1 MSSVAEGSEEGAP
14 QLSDLEPP
22 IAHSVS
28 LAGPPVTPQQR
39 IYFYSSDE
47 WEIFI
52 REWAT
57 GLAGDYVQIK
67 RLGGPSDK
75 GVDVAAFKTKH
86 GFEGAWDCFQGKHY
100 ATSLT
105 LSDAIPEMVKL
116 FAGVVAG
123 HYVTPERYCFLAP
136 RGCGATLNRLLSSP
150 SKLREEFLK
159 RAEGSSTHM
168 AHLPAETVQAIRD
181 LATATDFSIFES
193 VEILDALETHRRT
206 PYFTARF
213 GGPLPIRPAIEMPP
227 EELGDHE
234 TWYVRKLI
242 DVYLEQH
249 PADPLDESALST
261 HPRFGE
267 HFQRQRISFYSA
279 EALRLYARDSV
290 PEGTFEA
297 LQDDVHGGVIDV
309 AEANHACGLDR
320 LREVLTQSTQLD
332 LSAHALVSVSRVE
345 DRKGICHQLA
355 NEDRLTWT
363 DVTA

>member
-1 MSSVAEGSEEGAP
+1 MADASEGRAP
-14 QLSDLEPP
+14 ELSDLEPP
-22 IAHSVS
+22 VAPSVP

-47 WEIFI
+47 WEMFI

-57 GLAGDYVQIK
+57 GLTDDYVQIK
-67 RLGGPSDK
+67 RLGGPNDK
-75 GVDVAAFKTKH
+75 GVDVAAFKTNH
-86 GFEGAWDCFQGKHY
+86 GFEGAWDCLQGKHY
-100 ATSLT
+100 AASLT
-105 LSDAIPEMVKL
+105 LSDAIPEMVKV

-123 HYVTPERYCFLAP
+123 HYVTPDRYCFLAP
-136 RGCGATLNRLLSSP
+136 RGCGATLNRLLSTP

-159 RAEGSSTHM
+159 RADASSTHM
-168 AHLPAETVQAIRD
+168 AGLAGETVKAIRE
-181 LATATDFSIFES
+181 LAAATDFSIFES
-193 VEILDALETHRRT
+193 VEILDALETHRKT
-206 PYFTARF
+206 PYYTARF
-213 GGPLPIRPAIEMPP
+213 GGPLPSRPAIGMPP

-234 TWYVRKLI
+234 TRYVRKLV
-242 DVYLEQH
+242 DVYIEQQ
-249 PADPLDESALST
+249 PVDPVEESALSA

-297 LQDDVHGGVIDV
+297 LQDDIHDGVIDV
-309 AEANHACGLDR
+309 AEANHACGMDR
-320 LREVLTQSTQLD
+320 LRRVLTQSTQLD
-332 LSAHALVSVSRVE
+332 LSAHALVSVSRVD

-363 DVTA
+363 DQTS